1 LDDVV
6 YNQSMQKALGEQ
18 IADLQRA
25 IQAQESLRPMLG
37 ADVVD
42 AALAVLRQK
51 LIELER
57 RYAEE
62 KKHEQRK
69 MVTVMVADISDFTAL
84 SEKMDDEELA
94 ELTNQ
99 VWARIDVIIQAH
111 GGHID
116 KHMGDNVVA
125 LWGVLAAR
133 EDDSEQAV
141 RAALKIQQEL
151 PGLALDQPFQMHI
164 AIHSGPVLLGEVGT
178 TREFTAV
185 GRTVQVAS
193 LLQSEARPG
202 EVVISQDTLRL
213 VRGLFDVEP
222 RSELPLSGYER
233 PLPVYRILRPRPYT
247 FRPHTRGVEG
257 VETRMIGREFEL
269 GVLQDAFREVLFD
282 GRSRAITVVGE
293 AGIGKSR
300 LLYEFE
306 NWLAPRAR
314 QFWLMQARATER
326 SASVPYTL
334 LRDAI
339 ALRLNIPDDV
349 PLELARQKMERAIQ
363 TLLPDDPAAL
373 EKAHFI
379 GHLLG
384 FDFSSEPELSG
395 ILTDPG
401 QIRDRARYYLAQVI
415 AAIAIRQP
423 VIFLLEDLHWADD
436 ASLDLLS
443 YLMREVNNLPVFLVA
458 VTRPSLLERLP
469 DWWERLPAQQ
479 RLDLNPLDET
489 ASRCLLREILQKA
502 ASIPPALDELV
513 IAGAEGI
520 PFYVEELIK
529 MLIEERVISTGEIWM
544 VDESRLE
551 QVRIPATLTGILQ
564 ARLDGLIDSERTVL
578 QAASALGRAFWD
590 GALVA
595 LTRLDDGIVSAALDG
610 LEARELIY
618 PRQNATFSGQR
629 EYLFKHALLHQATYE
644 SVLKRQRRQYHLAA
658 AEWLAAQSRER
669 ASEYAALVAGHFEAA
684 EDWNR
689 AALWYGQAGKQAYEA
704 YEASAAV
711 TYYQKALQFARQ
723 ANIPAAERLDWHEF
737 LGKSLFTL
745 ARYEEALNA
754 YQDMRAIAD
763 SAANV
768 DGWARAWYNIAYV
781 HDHMGNNTLSL
792 ESAENAL
799 RLADK
804 GARPELL
811 IRAVYGK
818 GWALYRLGDAN
829 SAIHL
834 GELSQRLA
842 RNLENPI
849 ASQREMAQACQ
860 LLGAAYE
867 LHGELEKS
875 AQYEQRALDLYR
887 SLRDR
892 RGEAAMLNN
901 QGVGAFVR
909 GDYQTAIAR
918 YEEAL
923 RIAREIG
930 SHDRI
935 TIFLSN
941 LGGARV
947 GLGEFAA
954 AEADIRQ
961 SLERVGRGRTHFLPL
976 TYVFLSEAL
985 LGQEKCQEACEAC
998 QTGLRLAQE
1007 SNQPDVIS
1015 AAYRVLGNCVAMH
1028 IKHGKPFAEEFQP
1041 EKCYRE
1047 SIRIAEGIGS
1057 EVDKARTLRDWAST
1071 ERAHGNLERAA
1082 TLRAEALSLFKKLG
1096 MDLEVQRMEKL

>member
-1 LDDVV
+1 
-6 YNQSMQKALGEQ
+6 MQKTLGEQ
-18 IADLQRA
+18 IVDLQRA
-25 IQAQESLRPMLG
+25 IQAQESLRPALG

-57 RYAEE
+57 RQAEE
-62 KKHEQRK
+62 KNREQRK
-69 MVTVMVADISDFTAL
+69 MVTVMVADISGFTAL
-84 SEKMDDEELA
+84 SEKMDDEEVA
-94 ELTNQ
+94 ELTNL
-99 VWARIDVIIQAH
+99 VWSRIDLIIQAH

-151 PGLALDQPFQMHI
+151 PNLALDHPFQMHI
-164 AIHSGPVLLGEVGT
+164 AIHSGPVMLGEVGT

-193 LLQSEARPG
+193 LLEAEAHPG
-202 EVVISQDTLRL
+202 EVVISRDTLRL

-222 RSELPLSGYER
+222 RSELPISGYER
-233 PLPVYRILRPRPYT
+233 PLSVYRVLRPRPYA

-257 VETRMIGREFEL
+257 IETRMIGRESEL
-269 GVLQDAFREVLFD
+269 GVLQDALRDMLFD
-282 GRSRAITVVGE
+282 GKSRAVTVVGE

-306 NWLAPRAR
+306 TWLMPRAR

-326 SASVPYTL
+326 TTSVPYTL

-363 TLLPDDPAAL
+363 SLLLDDPAAL

-384 FDFSSEPELSG
+384 LDFSSAPELSG
-395 ILTDPG
+395 ILADPG

-415 AAIAIRQP
+415 AAVASRQP
-423 VIFLLEDLHWADD
+423 VILLLEDLHWADE
-436 ASLDLLS
+436 ASLDLLA
-443 YLMREVNNLPVFLVA
+443 YLMREVRGLPVLLVS
-458 VTRPSLLERLP
+458 VTRPSLLGRLP
-469 DWWERLPAQQ
+469 DWWERLPGQQ

-489 ASRCLLREILQKA
+489 ASRSLLREILQKA
-502 ASIPPALDELV
+502 ASIPSALDELV
-513 IAGAEGI
+513 IAGAEGN

-529 MLIEERVISTGEIWM
+529 MLIDEQVISTGEIWT
-544 VDESRLE
+544 VDQARLG
-551 QVRIPATLTGILQ
+551 QVRVPATLTGILQ
-564 ARLDGLIDSERTVL
+564 ARLDGLPESERVVL
-578 QAASALGRAFWD
+578 QAASALGRYFWD
-590 GALVA
+590 GALAA
-595 LTRLDDGIVSAALDG
+595 LTGFDPDAISAALDG
-610 LEARELIY
+610 LEARELVY
-618 PRQNATFSGQR
+618 PRQNSTFSGQR
-629 EYLFKHALLHQATYE
+629 EYVFKHALLRQAAYE
-644 SVLKRQRRQYHLAA
+644 SVSKRQRRRYHLTA
-658 AEWLAAQSRER
+658 AEWLVAQSRER
-669 ASEYAALVAGHFEAA
+669 APKYAALVAGHFEAA

-689 AALWYGQAGKQAYEA
+689 AALWYGQAGKQAYDA
-704 YEASAAV
+704 YESGAAV
-711 TYYQKALQFARQ
+711 MYYQKALQFTRQ

-745 ARYEEALNA
+745 ARYDEALNA
-754 YQDMRAIAD
+754 YQEMRAIAD
-763 SAANV
+763 AAASV

-781 HDHMGNNTLSL
+781 HDHIGNNTLSL

-804 GARPELL
+804 GAKPDLL

-834 GELSQRLA
+834 GELALRLA
-842 RNLENPI
+842 RNLENQVT
-849 ASQREMAQACQ
+849 SQREMAHACQ

-867 LHGELEKS
+867 LHGELEKA
-875 AQYEQRALDLYR
+875 AQYEQRALDLFR
-887 SLRDR
+887 ELRDR

-909 GDYQTAIAR
+909 GDYQVAIAR

-923 RIAREIG
+923 RVARDIG
-930 SHDRI
+930 SQDRI
-935 TIFLSN
+935 AMFLSN

-954 AEADIRQ
+954 AEADVRQ
-961 SLERVGRGRTHFLPL
+961 AIERVGEGMTHFLPL
-976 TYVFLSEAL
+976 TYVFLAEAL
-985 LGQEKCQEACEAC
+985 LGQGNCEEACEAA
-998 QTGLRLAQE
+998 QTGLRLAQV
-1007 SNQPDVIS
+1007 SDQPDVVS
-1015 AAYRVLGNCVAMH
+1015 SSYRVLANCTAMRLE
-1028 IKHGKPFAEEFQP
+1028 KGQSFPEEFQP

-1047 SIRIAEGIGS
+1047 SIRIAESIGS
-1057 EVDKARTLRDWAST
+1057 EVDKARALRDWAAT
-1071 ERAHGNLERAA
+1071 ESARGNLECAA
-1082 TLRAEALSLFKKLG
+1082 TMRAEAVSIFRKLG
-1096 MDLEVQRMEKL
+1096 MVLEVQRMEKA

>member
-1 LDDVV
+1 MFRGRVVDGSKRLNLELLMAWRLFLDDVV
-6 YNQSMQKALGEQ
+6 YNQAMQKTLGEQ

-25 IQAQESLRPMLG
+25 IQAQESLRPSLG

-57 RYAEE
+57 RQAEE
-62 KKHEQRK
+62 KNREQRK
-69 MVTVMVADISDFTAL
+69 MVTVMVADISGFTAL
-84 SEKMDDEELA
+84 SEKMDDEELV
-94 ELTNQ
+94 ERTNLI
-99 VWARIDVIIQAH
+99 WGRIDLIIQAH

-141 RAALKIQQEL
+141 RAALRIQQEL
-151 PGLALDQPFQMHI
+151 PGLSLDHPFQMHI
-164 AIHSGPVLLGEVGT
+164 ALHSGPVMLGEVGT
-178 TREFTAV
+178 TREFTAI
-185 GRTVQVAS
+185 GRTLQVAS
-193 LLQSEARPG
+193 LLESEARPG
-202 EVVISQDTLRL
+202 EVVISRDTLRL
-213 VRGLFDVEP
+213 VRGLFDVELC
-222 RSELPLSGYER
+222 SELPISGYER
-233 PLPVYRILRPRPYT
+233 PLSVYRVLRPRPYA

-257 VETRMIGREFEL
+257 VETRMIGRESEL
-269 GVLQDAFREVLFD
+269 NALQGALRDILFD
-282 GRSRAITVVGE
+282 GKSRAITVVGE

-306 NWLAPRAR
+306 NWLAPRAH
-314 QFWLMQARATER
+314 QFWLVQARATER
-326 SASVPYTL
+326 TVSVPYAL

-339 ALRLNIPDDV
+339 ALRLNIPGDV

-363 TLLPDDPAAL
+363 TLLPNDPAAL
-373 EKAHFI
+373 EKARFI

-384 FDFSSEPELSG
+384 LDFSSAPELSG
-395 ILTDPG
+395 ILADPG
-401 QIRDRARYYLAQVI
+401 QIRDRARYYLAQII
-415 AAIAIRQP
+415 AAVASRQP
-423 VIFLLEDLHWADD
+423 VMLLLEDLHWADE
-436 ASLDLLS
+436 ASLDLLA
-443 YLMREVNNLPVFLVA
+443 YLMREVAHLPVLLVA

-469 DWWERLPAQQ
+469 DWWQRLPGQQ
-479 RLDLNPLDET
+479 RLDLNPLNET
-489 ASRCLLREILQKA
+489 ASRCLLREILQKS

-513 IAGAEGI
+513 ITGSEGN

-529 MLIEERVISTGEIWM
+529 MLIDEQVISTGEIWT
-544 VDESRLE
+544 VDESRLG
-551 QVRIPATLTGILQ
+551 QARVPATLTGILQ
-564 ARLDGLIDSERTVL
+564 ARLDGLPESERAVL

-590 GALVA
+590 GSLTA
-595 LTRLDDGIVSAALDG
+595 LTRFDPDAVSTALDS

-618 PRQNATFSGQR
+618 PRQNSTFSGQR
-629 EYLFKHALLHQATYE
+629 EYVFKHALLRQAVYE
-644 SVLKRQRRQYHLAA
+644 SVSKRQRRLYHLTA
-658 AEWLAAQSRER
+658 AEWLVAQIRER
-669 ASEYAALVAGHFEAA
+669 APEYAALVAGHFEAA

-704 YEASAAV
+704 YESSAAV
-711 TYYQKALQFARQ
+711 EYYQKALQFARQ
-723 ANIPAAERLDWHEF
+723 GSIPAAERLDWHEF

-745 ARYEEALNA
+745 ARYDEALSA
-754 YQDMRAIAD
+754 YQEMRAIAD
-763 SAANV
+763 SVASV
-768 DGWARAWYNIAYV
+768 DGWARAWYNVAYV
-781 HDHMGNNTLSL
+781 HDHIGNNTLSL

-804 GARPELL
+804 GAKPELL

-834 GELSQRLA
+834 GELALRLG
-842 RNLENPI
+842 RNLEDKV

-875 AQYEQRALDLYR
+875 AQYEQSALDLYR
-887 SLRDR
+887 TLRDR

-909 GDYQTAIAR
+909 GDYQTAVAR

-923 RIAREIG
+923 RVAREIG
-930 SHDRI
+930 SQDRI
-935 TIFLSN
+935 AMFLSN

-954 AEADIRQ
+954 AEANLRECM
-961 SLERVGRGRTHFLPL
+961 ERVGAGMTHFLPL
-976 TYVFLSEAL
+976 TYVFLAEAL
-985 LGQEKCQEACEAC
+985 LGQEKCEEACQAA

-1007 SNQPDVIS
+1007 SSQPDVVS
-1015 AAYRVLGNCVAMH
+1015 SAYRVLGNC
-1028 IKHGKPFAEEFQP
+1028 
-1041 EKCYRE
+1041 
-1047 SIRIAEGIGS
+1047 
-1057 EVDKARTLRDWAST
+1057 
-1071 ERAHGNLERAA
+1071 AA
-1082 TLRAEALSLFKKLG
+1082 TRIRYVLTFK
-1096 MDLEVQRMEKL
+1096 RS